1 MQLHVGVD
9 RDFHSA
15 RKAHPAL
22 VVRSLNALVDHL
34 VKAGIPVRWDNE
46 MPEVRRRH
54 VEDPFG
60 NRIEPIESSD

>member
-1 MQLHVGVD
+1 
-9 RDFHSA
+9 
-15 RKAHPAL
+15 
-22 VVRSLNALVDHL
+22 LNALVDHL